1 MRARETGIHA
11 LKQFKPSQIKYIRED
26 PRLREQEFAGSFQ
39 TSALPSKEVRDSYS
53 KFFYRWN
60 TGESAAD
67 VYDRVSLFIG
77 AMWRDFATGFF
88 QEAIGKDGTVVIFT
102 HGLTMRVFL
111 MR

>member
-1 MRARETGIHA
+1 MIA
-11 LKQFKPSQIKYIRED
+11 LKHFRPQQIKYIRED

-39 TSALPSKEVRDSYS
+39 TSPLPSKEERDSYS

-77 AMWRDFATGFF
+77 AIWRDFVTDYF
-88 QEAIGKDGTVVIFT
+88 QEAMGNEGAVIIFT